1 MSEIIQAQNLRLSRP
16 QAQQSN
22 IKEGSPP
29 LVDSAMDNQQPEV
42 MEEVEEISHPPSLSH
57 HHLPGATPAPS
68 VETPRT
74 RRKNATSTQRIQVYL
89 LTQFSV
95 CWLFAKY
102 HSFACVAN

>member
-22 IKEGSPP
+22 IEEGSPP

-42 MEEVEEISHPPSLSH
+42 MEEVEDISHPPSLSH
-57 HHLPGATPAPS
+57 HHLPGATPVTS

-74 RRKNATSTQRIQVYL
+74 RRKNTTSTQRIQV
-89 LTQFSV
+89 
-95 CWLFAKY
+95 
-102 HSFACVAN
+102 